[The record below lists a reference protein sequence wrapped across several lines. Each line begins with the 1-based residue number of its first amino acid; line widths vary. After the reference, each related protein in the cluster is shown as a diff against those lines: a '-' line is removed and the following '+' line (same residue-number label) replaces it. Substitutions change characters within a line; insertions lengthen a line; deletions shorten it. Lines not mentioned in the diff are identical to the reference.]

1 MAYNRYRTIVT
12 ANHQRTII
20 MAHGHSH
27 GQVVH
32 DPYNAYLEP
41 FFSRTI
47 GQGRI
52 TYSRFDPDTML
63 YEGGHY

>member
-1 MAYNRYRTIVT
+1 
-12 ANHQRTII
+12 